1 MCWVISV
8 YFPFLKYYHFP
19 KLEYG
24 TFQYSVT
31 TLPSRMRSSWSIN
44 ILYSD
49 DYLLKSFL
57 CCLCIEKS
65 DCAIMGNVLMEIH
78 LLNCIIYEET
88 ETIPGGTSCI
98 SSSTA
103 VSTRKE
109 EKFSLVK
116 KKNTLKWESFYCQK
130 KKCSLI

>member
-1 MCWVISV
+1 
-8 YFPFLKYYHFP
+8 
-19 KLEYG
+19 
-24 TFQYSVT
+24 
-31 TLPSRMRSSWSIN
+31 
-44 ILYSD
+44 
-49 DYLLKSFL
+49 
-57 CCLCIEKS
+57 
-65 DCAIMGNVLMEIH
+65 MGNVLMEIH

-116 KKNTLKWESFYCQK
+116 KKKKNTLKWESFYCQK

>member
-1 MCWVISV
+1 
-8 YFPFLKYYHFP
+8 
-19 KLEYG
+19 
-24 TFQYSVT
+24 
-31 TLPSRMRSSWSIN
+31 
-44 ILYSD
+44 
-49 DYLLKSFL
+49 
-57 CCLCIEKS
+57 
-65 DCAIMGNVLMEIH
+65 MGNVLMEIH

-116 KKNTLKWESFYCQK
+116 KTH
-130 KKCSLI
+130 